1 MMNRILENERELIKK
16 GQLGAEEENNALIRV
31 TEENLLPEYNNIGI
45 CSAASRAS
53 SDFENANDHFKR
65 RYVVRHIKIF
75 VDTVKKVTGNCGAF
89 GT

>member
-53 SDFENANDHFKR
+53 SDF
-65 RYVVRHIKIF
+65 
-75 VDTVKKVTGNCGAF
+75 
-89 GT
+89 